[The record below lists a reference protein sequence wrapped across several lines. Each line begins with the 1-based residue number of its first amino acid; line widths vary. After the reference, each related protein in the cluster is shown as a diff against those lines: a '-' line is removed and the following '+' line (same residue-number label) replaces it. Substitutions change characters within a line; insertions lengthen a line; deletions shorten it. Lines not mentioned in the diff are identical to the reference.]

1 AHNLKITTFFY
12 LCGKRLIELRN
23 VSLRY
28 VSKSGF
34 RTLNELEALRNVNL
48 VVQKGSFTS
57 IVGPSGCG
65 KTTILKI
72 VSGLIQ
78 PSEGEVFIDGKR
90 VEKPLPIVGM
100 AFQNPVLLPWRT
112 VLQNILLPLEVV
124 EPHRSQLQKN
134 RSIYVEKALKLLRL
148 VGLEGFADKKPWEL
162 SGGMQQRVS
171 LCRALI
177 HDPEILLLDE
187 PFGALDLFTR
197 EELWNVL
204 QNLWLQTRCTV
215 LMVTHDLREAI
226 YLSDIIYVMSKRPGT
241 VIGTMVSDYPRPRE
255 IDISYEDRFVE
266 QMHRLREMIQVK

>member
-1 AHNLKITTFFY
+1 MIDLKD
-12 LCGKRLIELRN
+12 
-23 VSLRY
+23 VSLQY
-28 VSKSGF
+28 FSKSGF
-34 RTLNELEALRNVNL
+34 RTVSSVKALESVNL
-48 VVQKGSFTS
+48 TIEGGSFTS

-72 VSGLIQ
+72 IAGLLK
-78 PSEGEVFIDGKR
+78 PTEGQAYVNGKL

-112 VLQNILLPLEVV
+112 VLQNVLLPLEVV
-124 EPHRSQLQKN
+124 EPHKSRFNKMRKQY
-134 RSIYVEKALKLLRL
+134 IEKALTLLKT
-148 VGLEGFADKKPWEL
+148 VGLEGFAERKPWEL

-204 QNLWLQTRCTV
+204 QHLWLKTRCTV
-215 LMVTHDLREAI
+215 VMVTHDLREAL
-226 YLSDIIYVMSKRPGT
+226 YLSDKVYVMSQRPGR
-241 VIGTMVSDYPRPRE
+241 VIGVVESNYLRPRE
-255 IDISYEDRFVE
+255 IEICYDEKFVD
-266 QMHRLREMIQVK
+266 QLYRLREMIEVK

>member
-1 AHNLKITTFFY
+1 M
-12 LCGKRLIELRN
+12 IELRN

-48 VVQKGSFTS
+48 VVEKGSFTS

-78 PSEGEVFIDGKR
+78 PSEGEVYINRKK

-100 AFQNPVLLPWRT
+100 AFQNPVLLPWRS

-134 RSIYVEKALKLLRL
+134 RSIYVDKALQLLRL

-226 YLSDIIYVMSKRPGT
+226 YLSDMIYVMSKRPGT
-241 VIGTMVSDYPRPRE
+241 VIGTMVSDYPRPRA
-255 IDISYEDRFVE
+255 IDITYEERFVD

>member
-1 AHNLKITTFFY
+1 
-12 LCGKRLIELRN
+12 LIELRN

-48 VVQKGSFTS
+48 VVEKGSFTS